1 MTTKKKPAPRTV
13 VKKTTIEITFTEYS
27 DESNDISI
35 TPRGDELSTYET
47 IGIFERIKYMLLNE
61 GNNQ

>member
-27 DESNDISI
+27 DRTNDLDVSF
-35 TPRGDELSTYET
+35 RGDELSTYET
-47 IGIFERIKYMLLNE
+47 IGVFERIKHKLLNE